1 MKEEN
6 SKKKKSVFLR
16 LLKRVKPSRLIFLA
30 VLLAVNT
37 YAWFIYVNTVSNSV
51 DVHVKSWKID
61 FTSGDTPITDYV
73 NVFVDNVYPGMTTY
87 TKSITAYNY
96 SEVAATATYKILSAS
111 IMGDEYVTVEG
122 RDETGQT
129 VLGTDLTSEEL
140 EEQLAE
146 DYPFTI
152 TLAIT
157 SSSMV
162 AETGSTTYTISIAW
176 PYESGDDELDTEW
189 GTQAYDFKQ
198 NHPTSPCIELVVK
211 IYITQTETN
220 NNNGGGSGN

>member
-129 VLGTDLTSEEL
+129 VLETDLTSEEL

-198 NHPTSPCIELVVK
+198 NHPTSPCI
-211 IYITQTETN
+211 
-220 NNNGGGSGN
+220 

>member
-73 NVFVDNVYPGMTTY
+73 NVFVDNAISNRSEFLEYCNQEGIKLYYLKAEDVNTTY
-87 TKSITAYNY
+87 AGIIKYIDES
-96 SEVAATATYKILSAS
+96 YKLRKK
-111 IMGDEYVTVEG
+111 G
-122 RDETGQT
+122 
-129 VLGTDLTSEEL
+129 
-140 EEQLAE
+140 
-146 DYPFTI
+146 
-152 TLAIT
+152 
-157 SSSMV
+157 
-162 AETGSTTYTISIAW
+162 
-176 PYESGDDELDTEW
+176 
-189 GTQAYDFKQ
+189 K
-198 NHPTSPCIELVVK
+198 
-211 IYITQTETN
+211 
-220 NNNGGGSGN
+220 

>member
-1 MKEEN
+1 
-6 SKKKKSVFLR
+6 
-16 LLKRVKPSRLIFLA
+16 
-30 VLLAVNT
+30 
-37 YAWFIYVNTVSNSV
+37 
-51 DVHVKSWKID
+51 
-61 FTSGDTPITDYV
+61 
-73 NVFVDNVYPGMTTY
+73 MTTY

-129 VLGTDLTSEEL
+129 VLETDLTSEEL

>member
-1 MKEEN
+1 MKEEI

-129 VLGTDLTSEEL
+129 VLETDLTSEEL